1 MLIEQSPHLK
11 KPSKLDTDTAIVL
24 LTFAT
29 VVFRAEVL
37 LLLVPIALQ
46 ALWLRYITFS
56 NLLVVGIVS
65 GLASLYVHTPVMSG
79 VTGLVSPTSTFRPN
93 GHS

>member
-1 MLIEQSPHLK
+1 MNI
-11 KPSKLDTDTAIVL
+11 AIAL
-24 LTFAT
+24 LTFTT

-65 GLASLYVHTPVMSG
+65 GLASLCAHTPVMS
-79 VTGLVSPTSTFRPN
+79 TGLVSLTSTFRPN
-93 GHS
+93 GHSRFLLLGSPFPLARVL